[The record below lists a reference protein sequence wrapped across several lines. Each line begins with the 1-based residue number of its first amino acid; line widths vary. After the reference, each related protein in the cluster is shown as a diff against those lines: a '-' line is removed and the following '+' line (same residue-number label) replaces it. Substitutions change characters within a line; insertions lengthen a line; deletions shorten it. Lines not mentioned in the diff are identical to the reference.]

1 MEITMTIIL
10 VIGIISSIFGVLM
23 IFAPTIVLKAER
35 SANRIYMTDP
45 TLMNNRIPLGVLML
59 IASAFLMYSY
69 STGPYQQIVFL
80 YLSIIAGIFG
90 TLLLIK
96 PNLILIVERKANK
109 LYMTDAFF
117 FKHRVLIGVFLLLA
131 SGFMVR
137 TYLTF
142 AT

>member
-45 TLMNNRIPLGVLML
+45 TLMNNRIPLGVIML

-90 TLLLIK
+90 ALLLMKTDI
-96 PNLILIVERKANK
+96 ILMVERKAKK
-109 LYMTDAFF
+109 L
-117 FKHRVLIGVFLLLA
+117 
-131 SGFMVR
+131 
-137 TYLTF
+137 
-142 AT
+142 

>member
-45 TLMNNRIPLGVLML
+45 TLMNNRIPLGVIML

-90 TLLLIK
+90 LLLLMK
-96 PNLILIVERKANK
+96 PDLILMVE
-109 LYMTDAFF
+109 
-117 FKHRVLIGVFLLLA
+117 
-131 SGFMVR
+131 S
-137 TYLTF
+137 
-142 AT
+142 